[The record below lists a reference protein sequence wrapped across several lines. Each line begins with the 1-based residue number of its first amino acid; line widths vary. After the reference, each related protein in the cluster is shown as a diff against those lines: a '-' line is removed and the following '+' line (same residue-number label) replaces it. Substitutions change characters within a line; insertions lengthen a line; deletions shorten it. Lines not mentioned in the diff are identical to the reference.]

1 MAASQKSKG
10 NISRTPRPKRAGATP
25 FLLSRWSHGE
35 LPCADSAIPG
45 IFPFFNPP
53 LHYAAHSV
61 LHEPFSPQAS
71 FADTS
76 IRVLGPPAFADR
88 GHFRFGRTS
97 RGAGTLPGW
106 LAGGPVALTDVAG
119 PLPRVGGRP
128 VWAIAWV
135 SQAASPGRRWFM
147 VQRGTK
153 LRKKSTAVLRSGR
166 TFPWRWPQDL
176 SCQAAVVS
184 GFTS

>member
-35 LPCADSAIPG
+35 LPCADFAIPG
-45 IFPFFNPP
+45 IFPFLNSP
-53 LHYAAHSV
+53 LHHAARSV

-76 IRVLGPPAFADR
+76 IRVLGPPAFAGR

-153 LRKKSTAVLRSGR
+153 LRKKSTAVLRSER

-176 SCQAAVVS
+176 SCQAAMVS